1 MYKVYS
7 VFDKEK
13 VIKMNKSIDKGS
25 IVSSTLLCVV
35 LFAIGVITLIMGIL
49 EEKTNWLSIV
59 IGAFACVFAFFPIIS
74 IRATSKKGLE
84 NAIRET
90 GVEHTELKIEYLFKE
105 KRIEVK
111 QYKGDDIKEDT
122 IMFKNVASLKKTKE
136 GVSFYLQ
143 DGVMYYFEYDDI
155 LVGTPEQIL
164 NLFKKN
170 GIKVPK

>member
-1 MYKVYS
+1 MAKLAFS
-7 VFDKEK
+7 KLGL
-13 VIKMNKSIDKGS
+13 KSNNQ
-25 IVSSTLLCVV
+25 VTY
-35 LFAIGVITLIMGIL
+35 IL
-49 EEKTNWLSIV
+49 HNEQS
-59 IGAFACVFAFFPIIS
+59 
-74 IRATSKKGLE
+74 
-84 NAIRET
+84 
-90 GVEHTELKIEYLFKE
+90 
-105 KRIEVK
+105 IEVK